1 MDRVVALHIVAQ
13 LPADL
18 LPSLVLLIVLLL
30 AMALAGRGL
39 RSSPDGGVA
48 LLLPGSRRLRRMMLA
63 LLLLLITFA
72 WLDSLDQPDRGR
84 ERRLP
89 VFVVNSDRTPVIARH
104 VRQAL
109 DAGYPSLLHRAPGN
123 VARANRR
130 AACGGWPRRTSQTD
144 PECDEYPFA
153 SAFEG
158 GRGASVAPVPPLEQ
172 RRQGGLLLAFF
183 TKENVQVGDPF
194 LVVVR

>member
-1 MDRVVALHIVAQ
+1 MDPVLAPRVLAQ

-48 LLLPGSRRLRRMMLA
+48 LPLPSSRRLRRLLLA

-72 WLDSLDQPDRGR
+72 WLDSLDQPDRGN

-89 VFVVNSDRTPVIARH
+89 VFIVDSERTPTIARH

-109 DAGYPSLLHRAPGN
+109 DAGYPNLLHRAPGTL
-123 VARANRR
+123 ARANRR
-130 AACGGWPRRTSQTD
+130 AACGHYRGPDS
-144 PECDEYPFA
+144 CDEYPFA
-153 SAFEG
+153 VTYEG
-158 GRGASVAPVPPLEQ
+158 GRTASVTGVPLLEN
-172 RRQGGLLLAFF
+172 RRQGGALSAFF
-183 TKENVQVGDPF
+183 AKERLRVGDPF